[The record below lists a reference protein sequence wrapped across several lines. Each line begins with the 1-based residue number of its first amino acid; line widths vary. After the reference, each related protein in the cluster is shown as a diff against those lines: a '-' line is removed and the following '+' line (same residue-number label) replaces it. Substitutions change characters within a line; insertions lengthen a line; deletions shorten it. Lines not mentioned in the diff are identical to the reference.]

1 MKVYRIKYDD
11 FMYVKGIM
19 FGTGDD
25 EPFIQVLPTFVKEDA
40 GWFEK
45 DKAEFYRD
53 ELNKE
58 LGNKGVLFTLEEI
71 IDELIKEDKENE

>member
-45 DKAEFYRD
+45 DKAEFYCN

-58 LGNKGVLFTLEEI
+58 LGDDNTLFTLEEV
-71 IDELIKEDKENE
+71 EHEYKN

>member
-1 MKVYRIKYDD
+1 MKVYRIKYSD
-11 FMYVKGIM
+11 FMYVKGVV

-25 EPFIQVLPTFVKEDA
+25 EPFIQVIPTFVKEDA

-45 DKAEFYRD
+45 DKAEFYCN

-58 LGNKGVLFTLEEI
+58 IGDDSTLFTLEEV
-71 IDELIKEDKENE
+71 EHEYKN